1 MLTLGAVT
9 ENLKLEGRLPV
20 IRNIYAHGSRVF
32 GTASVTSDH
41 DYIIVEDGEV
51 GKEDT
56 LSHNGIDATVYDCK
70 RFRQRIEDHEISVLE
85 CLLLTQEHILKKELE
100 FSWQLDRSKLRESLS
115 AKASNS
121 FVKAKK
127 KFEVEQQPYIAKKS
141 LWHSLRILKFG
152 IQIAVHGRIIDF
164 SEANDLWKAI
174 VDNPSVVWEDYK
186 QEYQSLY
193 NNLKTQFRLV
203 APK

>member
-1 MLTLGAVT
+1 MLTLPEIA
-9 ENLKLEGRLPV
+9 ESLKLVERLPT
-20 IRNIYAHGSRVF
+20 IRNMYAYGSRVY
-32 GTASVTSDH
+32 GTAGPTSDY

-56 LSHNGIDATVYDCK
+56 LSNDGVDATVYDCK

-85 CLLLTQEHILKKELE
+85 MHILKKELI
-100 FSWQLDRSKLRESLS
+100 FPTLVPLWQLDRSKLRESLS

-152 IQIAVHGRIIDF
+152 IQIAVHGRITDF
-164 SEANDLWKAI
+164 AEANGLWKAI
-174 VDNPSVVWEDYK
+174 ADNPSGVWEDYK
-186 QEYQSLY
+186 QDYQVLY

>member
-1 MLTLGAVT
+1 MLLLDTVV
-9 ENLKLEGRLPV
+9 ENLKLKDRFLV
-20 IRNIYAHGSRVF
+20 IRNVYAHGSRVF
-32 GTASVTSDH
+32 GTAGPKSDY
-41 DYIIVEDGEV
+41 DYIIVEDGEL
-51 GKEDT
+51 GREDT
-56 LSHNGIDATVYDCK
+56 LSNGGVDATIYDCK
-70 RFRQRIEDHEISVLE
+70 RFRQRIEDHEVSVLE
-85 CLLLTQEHILKKELE
+85 CLCLPGEHILKKDLE
-100 FSWQLDRSKLRESLS
+100 FPWQLDHSKLRESLS

-127 KFEVEQQPYIAKKS
+127 KFDVEHQPYIAKKS

-152 IQIAVHGRIIDF
+152 IQIALHGRITDF

-174 VDNPSVVWEDYK
+174 AENPSVIWDDYK
-186 QEYQSLY
+186 QEYQTLY

>member
-1 MLTLGAVT
+1 MSTLDLVLH
-9 ENLKLEGRLPV
+9 NLELKSHLPI
-20 IRNIYAHGSRVF
+20 IRNVYAHGSRVF
-32 GTASVTSDH
+32 GTASSTSDH
-41 DYIIVEDGEV
+41 DYIIVEEGEV

-56 LSHNGIDATVYDCK
+56 LSNNGVDATVYDCK
-70 RFRQRIEDHEISVLE
+70 RFRQRIEDHEVSVLE
-85 CLLLTQEHILKKELE
+85 CLSLPTEHILKKELE
-100 FSWQLDRSKLRESLS
+100 FPWQLDRSKLRESLS

-127 KFEVEQQPYIAKKS
+127 KFEVEKQPYIAKKS

-152 IQIAVHGRIIDF
+152 IQIAIHGRITDF
-164 SEANDLWKAI
+164 AEANSLWKAI
-174 VDNPSVVWEDYK
+174 ADNPSEIWEDYK

>member
-1 MLTLGAVT
+1 MT
-9 ENLKLEGRLPV
+9 
-20 IRNIYAHGSRVF
+20 I
-32 GTASVTSDH
+32 
-41 DYIIVEDGEV
+41 
-51 GKEDT
+51 
-56 LSHNGIDATVYDCK
+56 YDCK
-70 RFRQRIEDHEISVLE
+70 RFQQRVDDHEISVLE
-85 CLLLTQEHILKKELE
+85 CLCLPKEHILQKEMD
-100 FSWQLDRSKLRESLS
+100 FSWTLDLGKLRESLS

-152 IQIAVHGRIIDF
+152 IQIAVNGRITDF
-164 SEANDLWKAI
+164 AETNDLWKEI
-174 VDNPSVVWEDYK
+174 LGNPSTSWEDYK
-186 QEYQSLY
+186 AKYQTLY

>member
-1 MLTLGAVT
+1 MLTLPTIA
-9 ENLKLEGRLPV
+9 ENLKIAERLPA
-20 IRNIYAHGSRVF
+20 IRNVYAYGSRVY
-32 GTASVTSDH
+32 GIASETADH
-41 DYIIVEDGEV
+41 DYIIVEDGEL
-51 GKEDT
+51 GREDT
-56 LSHNGIDATVYDCK
+56 LSNDGVDATVYDCK
-70 RFRQRIEDHEISVLE
+70 RFRQRIEDHEVSVLE
-85 CLLLTQEHILKKELE
+85 CLCLPEEHILKKDLE

-127 KFEVEQQPYIAKKS
+127 KFEVEHQPYIAKKS

-152 IQIAVHGRIIDF
+152 IQIAVNGRITDF
-164 SEANDLWKAI
+164 AEANGLWKEIAA
-174 VDNPSVVWEDYK
+174 NPSVVWEDYK
-186 QEYQSLY
+186 QEYQMLY

>member
-1 MLTLGAVT
+1 V
-9 ENLKLEGRLPV
+9 KSSLPIIDTK
-20 IRNIYAHGSRVF
+20 IRNVYAYGSHVY
-32 GTASVTSDH
+32 GTAGPSSDI
-41 DYIIVEDGEV
+41 DYIIVKEGEI
-51 GKEDT
+51 GIEDT
-56 LSHNGIDATVYDCK
+56 LSLDGIDMTIYDCK
-70 RFRQRIEDHEISVLE
+70 RFQQRVDDHEISVLE
-85 CLLLTQEHILKKELE
+85 CLCLPKEHILQKEMD
-100 FSWQLDRSKLRESLS
+100 FSWTLDLGKLRESLS

-152 IQIAVHGRIIDF
+152 IQIAMNGRITDF
-164 SEANDLWKAI
+164 TEANDLWKEMLG
-174 VDNPSVVWEDYK
+174 NPSTSWEDYK
-186 QEYQSLY
+186 AKYQTLY

>member
-1 MLTLGAVT
+1 MPALDLVLQNLG
-9 ENLKLEGRLPV
+9 LESRLPI
-20 IRNIYAHGSRVF
+20 IRNVYTHGSRVF
-32 GTASVTSDH
+32 GTASSSSDH
-41 DYIIVEDGEV
+41 DYIIVTDGEI

-56 LSHNGIDATVYDCK
+56 LTGNGVDATVYDCK
-70 RFRQRIEDHEISVLE
+70 RFRQRIEDHEVSVLE
-85 CLLLTQEHILKKELE
+85 CLFLPTEHILKKELE

-152 IQIAVHGRIIDF
+152 IQIAVHGRITDF
-164 SEANDLWKAI
+164 AEANGLWKAI
-174 VDNPSVVWEDYK
+174 TDNPSVVWEDYK
-186 QEYQSLY
+186 QEYQTLY

>member
-1 MLTLGAVT
+1 VLSLDAIA
-9 ENLKLEGRLPV
+9 ENLKLGDRLPV
-20 IRNIYAHGSRVF
+20 IRNVYAYGSQVF
-32 GTASVTSDH
+32 GTAGPTSDH

-56 LSHNGIDATVYDCK
+56 LSNNGVDATLYDCK

-85 CLLLTQEHILKKELE
+85 CLLLPKEHILKKELE
-100 FSWQLDRSKLRESLS
+100 FPWQLDRSKLRESLS

-164 SEANDLWKAI
+164 AEANALWKAI
-174 VDNPSVVWEDYK
+174 TDNPSTTWEDYK
-186 QEYQSLY
+186 QEYQVLY
-193 NNLKTQFRLV
+193 NNLKTQFKLV